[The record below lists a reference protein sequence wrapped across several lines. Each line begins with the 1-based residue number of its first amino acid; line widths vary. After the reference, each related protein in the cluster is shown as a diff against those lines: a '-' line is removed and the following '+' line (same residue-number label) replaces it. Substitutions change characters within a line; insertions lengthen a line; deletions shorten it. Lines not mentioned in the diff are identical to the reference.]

1 MPMTASFEEL
11 IKAIHQEMEC
21 EDVNVK
27 PVLQYKMEK
36 TGTAVKL
43 AMEKDWVGM
52 KAHVKSL
59 GKKDAVICNIVVDK
73 PVSHIFAD
81 KGHAKLIAL

>member
-1 MPMTASFEEL
+1 MPMTALFGEL

-21 EDVNVK
+21 EDVNMK

-36 TGTAVKL
+36 MGTAVKL
-43 AMEKDWVGM
+43 VMERDWVGM

-59 GKKDAVICNIVVDK
+59 GKKDMVICNIVVDK
-73 PVSHIFAD
+73 PVSHIFAWTRD
-81 KGHAKLIAL
+81 MLS